1 MGGAIPKQVGLSCVG
16 KLADHELES
25 ELVNKVASTPFLPFQ
40 PPGPAWSS
48 CPSFLMVPVSSKV
61 K

>member
-1 MGGAIPKQVGLSCVG
+1 MQVGLSCIG
-16 KLADHELES
+16 KLADPELES
-25 ELVNKVASTPFLPFQ
+25 ELLVNKIAAQPFLPFL

-48 CPSFLMVPVSSKV
+48 CPSFLMEPVSSKV